1 MSTIAK
7 RAIVF
12 GIALAIGM
20 GLIDWFSD
28 GEIKLIKLIVG
39 GIVGGAVYG
48 LILKWQG
55 R

>member
-1 MSTIAK
+1 MTDRAK

-20 GLIDWFSD
+20 GLIDWFSYS
-28 GEIKLIKLIVG
+28 EIKPIKLIVG

-48 LILKWQG
+48 LFLKWQG